1 MKFKLLVMAMFGLFG
16 NSAAVAADSF
26 CGPATISEVL
36 TYSDGSI
43 LIFAPW
49 RGSYTM
55 LCNVQTTWKGITPNT
70 CFAWFSTVSTAV
82 AQQKPIL
89 VFYYA
94 AVGAD
99 CATMP
104 NYANSLPPGYIK
116 LAGN

>member
-1 MKFKLLVMAMFGLFG
+1 MKFKFLGMALLGFFG
-16 NSAAVAADSF
+16 NSAATAADSY
-26 CGPATISEVL
+26 CGPTTISEVL
-36 TYSDGSI
+36 TYNDGSI

-55 LCNVQTTWKGITPNT
+55 LCNVQTNWKGVTPNT

-89 VFYYA
+89 VFYYDSA
-94 AVGAD
+94 GVD

-104 NYANSLPPGYIK
+104 NYANSPAPGYVK